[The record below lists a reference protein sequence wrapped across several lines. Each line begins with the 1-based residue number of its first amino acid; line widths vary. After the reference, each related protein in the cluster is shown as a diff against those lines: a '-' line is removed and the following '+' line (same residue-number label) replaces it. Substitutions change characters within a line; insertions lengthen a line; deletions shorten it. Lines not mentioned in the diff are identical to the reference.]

1 MQLEILVPVYRKD
14 RYELLEEQGKIRL
27 SSEVDTLSDG
37 YKALKAEIEAL
48 MKEVNGQTRLAD
60 EVGTLEREIETKT
73 RILNHIMKDIERATE
88 HYKSLRLLLQSF
100 GIDPNQNRLTFNTEH
115 FLLSDTSVSQ
125 VEIIGSEDS
134 SDF

>member
-1 MQLEILVPVYRKD
+1 MQLEICVPVYRQD
-14 RYELLEEQGKIRL
+14 RYQLLEEQGKIRV

-60 EVGTLEREIETKT
+60 EVGILEREIETQT
-73 RILNHIMKDIERATE
+73 RILNHIVKDIERATE
-88 HYKSLRLLLQSF
+88 HYTNLRLLLQSF
-100 GIDPNQNRLTFNTEH
+100 GVDPNQKRLTFNTEQ

-125 VEIIGSEDS
+125 VEIIGSEGS
-134 SDF
+134 SEF

>member
-1 MQLEILVPVYRKD
+1 MQLEIFVPVYRKD
-14 RYELLEEQGKIRL
+14 RYELLEEQGKIQV
-27 SSEVDTLSDG
+27 SSEVDTLSGG

-73 RILNHIMKDIERATE
+73 RILNHIVKDIERATE
-88 HYKSLRLLLQSF
+88 HYNNLKLLLQSF
-100 GIDPNQNRLTFNTEH
+100 GIDPNQKRLTFNTEQ

-125 VEIIGSEDS
+125 VEIIRREGSSE
-134 SDF
+134 F